1 MHICGCADWHAH
13 VCESVFLTRSSS
25 HFWRQSLSL
34 SSHAQVAWLTSELQE
49 PAHLCPS
56 SPCTQV
62 TEACHC
68 SSLSQGGNGALDAN
82 IHAVQ
87 STSSS
92 TEPSSQSLIHSL
104 ESRPIIFPLLLACI
118 HEKNSFRVLYIRK
131 KEKKINT
138 LMNCN

>member
-1 MHICGCADWHAH
+1 MYICGCADWHAH
-13 VCESVFLTRSSS
+13 VCESIFLARSSS

-34 SSHAQVAWLTSELQE
+34 SSHTQAVWLTSELQE
-49 PAHLCPS
+49 PAHLCPP

-62 TEACHC
+62 TEACNC

-92 TEPSSQSLIHSL
+92 TEPSPQSPIHSL
-104 ESRPIIFPLLLACI
+104 ESRPIIFLLLLACI
-118 HEKNSFRVLYIRK
+118 HEKNSFRMLFIRK
-131 KEKKINT
+131 KENKYVDE
-138 LMNCN
+138 L